1 MQTVKIEC
9 KYKVDFSAFK
19 RKSEQINQ
27 KFLSWQ
33 KQTINFSQEK
43 LNWGFI
49 LYFPHTFFYLN

>member
-49 LYFPHTFFYLN
+49 LYFPHTFST